1 MRLLFLCCIL
11 LQSTLL
17 LAQTPQE
24 LQAIILPSDLTEN
37 ADSIIRDE
45 QTTVHIPNQRTLEID
60 FYRVITVL
68 NKKGMSDIDAIID
81 YDKDSRIKKLEA
93 IIYDKFG
100 KEIKTFKKNDFKDVS
115 AVGGAT
121 LFSDSR
127 VKYLE
132 YTPASYPF
140 TVVFTYSKVTSD
152 TAFIPFWYP
161 NNTYQSSTAKST
173 YTLTYTPDFELKHK
187 VLNPNEQIVIT
198 ESPGKM
204 EVSVKDY
211 KAYVPEAY
219 SPGFKKI
226 VPKVIFALNKFHL
239 SGVDGTAN
247 DWASYGKWMDDY
259 LLKGT
264 RDLPQETK
272 NEILKLVEGDT
283 SKIEKAR
290 KIYEYVQEKTRYI
303 SVQIGIGGWKPMLAS
318 EVDALGYG
326 DCKALTNYTKSLLEV
341 AEIPSYYTIL
351 YAGDDK
357 RDIQPDF
364 ASMQGNHAILSIPDG
379 DEYVWLEC
387 TSQEIP
393 FGFIGDFTDDRD
405 VVVITPEGGKIV
417 HTDIY
422 DYSKNTQHLKGTCK
436 ITPEGALEA
445 EVVMQSKGIQY
456 NDRYALEGQIES
468 DQNKHYYNFWR
479 HINNLKITSIDLEN
493 NRRDVVMNE
502 KVTFSADN
510 YASFAGEEMLVA
522 LNAINRY
529 TSVPKRYKERN
540 LDVYIDRGFVDEDEV
555 VVTIPETYILQD
567 SFENIHAESEFGTY
581 DLTFE
586 RVDDNTIKYT
596 RKFSMFDGTFSK
608 EKYKDFRSFIRKIV
622 RYDDQKIVLTKKQ

>member
-1 MRLLFLCCIL
+1 MRLLLLCCIL

-17 LAQTPQE
+17 FAQNPLE
-24 LQAIILPSDLTEN
+24 LQSIILPSHLTEN

-45 QTTVHIPNQRTLEID
+45 QITVHIPDQRTLEYEI
-60 FYRVITVL
+60 YRVVTVM
-68 NKKGMSDIDAIID
+68 NKRGVSDIDAYAG
-81 YDKDSRIKKLEA
+81 YDKNSRIKKLEA
-93 IIYDKFG
+93 VIYDKSG
-100 KEIKTFKKNDFKDVS
+100 SEIKKFKKNDFKDVS
-115 AVGGAT
+115 AVSGGT

-127 VKYLE
+127 VKFLE
-132 YTPASYPF
+132 YTPVSYPF
-140 TVVFTYSKVTSD
+140 TVVFTSSWVSND

-161 NNTYQSSTAKST
+161 NDTYQSSTAKST
-173 YTLTYTPDFELKHK
+173 YTLTYAPDFVLKHK
-187 VLNPNEQIVIT
+187 ILNPNEQIVINK
-198 ESPGKM
+198 SPGKI
-204 EVSVKDY
+204 EVSVKNY

-239 SGVDGTAN
+239 SGVDGTAE
-247 DWASYGKWMDDY
+247 DWASYGKWIDEY

-264 RDLPQETK
+264 RDLSPETK
-272 NEILKLVEGDT
+272 NEIRNLVAGET

-357 RDIQPDF
+357 MDIQPDF
-364 ASMQGNHAILSIPDG
+364 VSMQGNHAILSIPDG
-379 DEYVWLEC
+379 EDYVWLEC
-387 TSQEIP
+387 TSQDIP

-405 VVVITPEGGKIV
+405 VVIITPEGGKIV

-422 DYSKNTQHLKGTCK
+422 DYSKNTQYLKGICK
-436 ITPEGALEA
+436 ITPEGTLEA
-445 EVVMQSKGIQY
+445 TVTIQSKGIQY
-456 NDRYALEGQIES
+456 NDRYFLENQIDS
-468 DQNKHYYNFWR
+468 DQKKHYYNFWR
-479 HINNLKITSIDLEN
+479 HINNMKIDSIALEN

-502 KVTFSADN
+502 KITFSADN
-510 YASFAGEEMLVA
+510 YASFAGEEMLIS
-522 LNAINRY
+522 LNAVNRY
-529 TSVPKRYKERN
+529 TNIPKRYKERD
-540 LDVYIDRGFVDEDEV
+540 LELYIDRGFVDEDEV
-555 VVTIPETYILQD
+555 SVTVPDIYTLQD
-567 SFENIHAESEFGTY
+567 SFENIHLESEFGMY

-586 RVDDNTIKYT
+586 RLDDTHVKYT
-596 RKFSMFDGTFSK
+596 RKFSMYDGTFSK
-608 EKYKDFRSFIRKIV
+608 EKYKSFRSFIRKIV
-622 RYDDQKIVLTKKQ
+622 RYDDQKIVLTKI